1 MAVKLELID
10 ELRKRAN
17 VSYED
22 AKDALEK
29 CNGDI
34 VEALIYL
41 EKQNKTKTEDNCGT
55 CTGKSF
61 FDKIKKLIKKGN
73 NTKFI
78 LRKGENIV
86 LSLPVTVVVIFAIIP
101 PHITIWALIIA
112 LITGHRIKFQGKN
125 GEDMAINKKFEKVS
139 DVVDN
144 AKKKIVE
151 D

>member
-61 FDKIKKLIKKGN
+61 LIK
-73 NTKFI
+73 
-78 LRKGENIV
+78 
-86 LSLPVTVVVIFAIIP
+86 
-101 PHITIWALIIA
+101 
-112 LITGHRIKFQGKN
+112 
-125 GEDMAINKKFEKVS
+125 
-139 DVVDN
+139 
-144 AKKKIVE
+144 
-151 D
+151 